1 MAAKKPNAVK
11 SIDADSGDRYA
22 MLADAVRDVAEV
34 AQSALGYVE
43 AAQRAVDWIAQ
54 LLPNSRV
61 IALEV
66 AEAADKATVLAV
78 ASSPLSWQ
86 GASFALDRGS
96 IFGEALHA
104 PGKLFRAA
112 RVEAHR
118 AFPWSAEVDPRRVRL
133 VATAFAASA
142 GAPGILA
149 VFVADHVSSEVDRVL
164 RTFAQL
170 LGGLRGNGSS
180 PSRMAAEHA
189 AIARAKQEWECTVD
203 ALPQLVCVLGKNRKI
218 LRTNRA
224 VETWG
229 LGKVREVQGRDVHAL
244 LHAHC
249 DRVNCALADDL
260 ASAWLTVGARDGG
273 DFELHDS
280 LLGRVLHVTIR
291 QMSPSVAAGA
301 AAPKDLAVAVI
312 ADITE
317 LHSIQEDLRLM
328 NEQLETR
335 IGERT
340 SELVASR
347 NELSRLSDQLM
358 KAQEI
363 ERKRI
368 AQELH
373 DSIGQSLSA
382 IKYSLERALELTP
395 DNGPEAP
402 RALITTTIGRVQET
416 VDSIRSIAMNLRPSI
431 LDDLG
436 AVSALRWFCREFSE
450 VYGDIK
456 IHSDLALDDEVV
468 PESLCTPIFRTV
480 QEALN
485 NIAKHAKAKTVF
497 VSLRTEGSALTLE
510 IRDDGVG
517 FDPKTASLASESAH
531 GLSGMRERAATA
543 GGALTLKSNR
553 RVGTIV
559 RVDWPLPAPG
569 AA

>member
-1 MAAKKPNAVK
+1 MASKKPTAVK
-11 SIDADSGDRYA
+11 AADADAIDRYA
-22 MLADAVRDVAEV
+22 LLADAVRDVAEV
-34 AQSALGYVE
+34 AQSELGFVE
-43 AAQRAVDWIAQ
+43 VAQRAVDWIAQ
-54 LLPNSRV
+54 LLPNARA

-66 AEAADKATVLAV
+66 ADAADKVTVLAV
-78 ASSPLSWQ
+78 ANAPLSWQ
-86 GASFALDRGS
+86 GASYSLDRSS
-96 IFGEALHA
+96 IFGEALQA

-112 RVEAHR
+112 RVEAQR
-118 AFPWSAEVDPRRVRL
+118 AFPWSADIDPRRERL
-133 VATAFAASA
+133 VSTAFAASA
-142 GAPGILA
+142 GIPCLLA
-149 VFVADHVSSEVDRVL
+149 VFVGDSVSSEVDRVL

-170 LGGLRGNGSS
+170 LGGLRGNFAK
-180 PSRMAAEHA
+180 PSRAAAEHT

-244 LHAHC
+244 LHADC
-249 DRVNCALADDL
+249 DRATCALADDL
-260 ASAWLTVGARDGG
+260 SSAWLTIGARGGG

-280 LLGRVLHVTIR
+280 LLGRVLHVTVR
-291 QMSPSVAAGA
+291 QMSPSPAAGA
-301 AAPKDLAVAVI
+301 AAPQDLAVAVI

-328 NEQLETR
+328 NEQLEAR

-340 SELVASR
+340 SELLASR
-347 NELSRLSDQLM
+347 DELSRLSDQLM
-358 KAQEI
+358 KAQEM

-395 DNGPEAP
+395 DNGPAAP

-456 IHSDLALDDEVV
+456 IHADLGLDDDAV

-485 NIAKHAKAKTVF
+485 NIAKHAKAKTVY
-497 VSLRTEGSALTLE
+497 VSLRVEGSALTLE

-531 GLSGMRERAATA
+531 GLSGMRERAATT

-559 RVDWPLPAPG
+559 RVDWPLSMAG
-569 AA
+569 AT